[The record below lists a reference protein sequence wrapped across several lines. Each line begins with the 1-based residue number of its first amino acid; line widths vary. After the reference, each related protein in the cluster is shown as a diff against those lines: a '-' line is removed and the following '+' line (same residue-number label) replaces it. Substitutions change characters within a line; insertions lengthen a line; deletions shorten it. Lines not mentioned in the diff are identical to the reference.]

1 MKGPATLYNEVAL
14 PPLVDFYRVD
24 DLLSEEERLVR
35 ATIGRFVDERFLPV
49 VADHYERGTFPA
61 EMVPELA
68 KLGVFGMHLHG
79 YGAAGMSNIMY
90 GLACQELERGDS
102 GLRSFVSVQGSLC
115 MFPIHRYGSE
125 EQKTR
130 WLPLMAKGEVIGC
143 FGLTE
148 PEFGSNPAG
157 MATRARHDGD
167 DWVLNGTK
175 RWITNGNVADLAIIW
190 ARTEDGIRGFLVEK
204 GTKGFEA
211 RQIHHKL
218 SMRASVTSEL
228 ILDNCRIPASSE
240 LPGARGLKGPLAC
253 LNEARFGIV
262 WGVLGAAIACY
273 QSALE
278 YAKARVQFD
287 KPIAGYQLTQEKLVN
302 MLTEITKGQL
312 LALQLGRLKDQG
324 KASATQ
330 ISMAKMNNA
339 REALRIAREARS
351 ILGANGISLEYP
363 VMRHMANL
371 ETVVTYEG
379 TSEIHMLAIGEEIT
393 GLAAF
398 K

>member
-1 MKGPATLYNEVAL
+1 MFPPLYRIECAL
-14 PPLVDFYRVD
+14 PGSVDFYNTD
-24 DLLSEEERLVR
+24 ELLNDEERLVR
-35 ATIGRFVDERFLPV
+35 STVGRFVDKRFIPI
-49 VADHYERGTFPA
+49 VAEHYERGTFPM
-61 EMVPELA
+61 EIVPELA
-68 KLGVFGMHLHG
+68 SLGLFGMHLQG
-79 YGAAGMSNIMY
+79 YGAAGMSNVMY

-115 MFPIHRYGSE
+115 MFPINHYGSQ
-125 EQKTR
+125 EQKER
-130 WLPLMAKGEVIGC
+130 WLPPMARGEVIGC

-157 MATRARHDGD
+157 MATRARRDGN
-167 DWVLNGTK
+167 DWILNGTK
-175 RWITNGNVADLAIIW
+175 RWITNGNLAHLALVW
-190 ARTEDGIRGFLVEK
+190 ARTDDGIRGFLVEK

-211 RQIHHKL
+211 REIHNKL

-228 ILDNCRIPASSE
+228 ILDDCRVPASSE
-240 LPGARGLKGPLAC
+240 LPGARGLKGPLSC

-262 WGVLGAAIACY
+262 WGSLGAAIACY

-278 YAKARVQFD
+278 YARERVQFD
-287 KPIAGYQLTQEKLVN
+287 RPIAGYQLTQEKLVG
-302 MLTEITKGQL
+302 MITEITKGQL
-312 LALQLGRLKDQG
+312 LALQLGRLKDRG

-339 REALRIAREARS
+339 RQALQIARDARS

-371 ETVVTYEG
+371 ETVLTYEG
-379 TSEIHMLAIGEEIT
+379 TNEVHMLAIGEEIT
-393 GLAAF
+393 GLSAF

>member
-1 MKGPATLYNEVAL
+1 M

-35 ATIGRFVDERFLPV
+35 ATVGRFVDERFLPV
-49 VADHYERGTFPA
+49 VADHYERGTFPE

-79 YGAAGMSNIMY
+79 YGAAGMSNVMY

-130 WLPLMAKGEVIGC
+130 WLPVMAKGEVIGC

-157 MATRARHDGD
+157 MATRARRDGD

-228 ILDNCRIPASSE
+228 ILDNCRIPAASE
-240 LPGARGLKGPLAC
+240 LPGATGLKGPLSC

-324 KASATQ
+324 KVSATQ
-330 ISMAKMNNA
+330 ISMAKLNNA

>member
-1 MKGPATLYNEVAL
+1 M
-14 PPLVDFYRVD
+14 PPLTDFYRVD
-24 DLLSEEERLVR
+24 DMLSEEERLVR
-35 ATIGRFVDERFLPV
+35 STVGRFVDERFLPL
-49 VADHYERGTFPA
+49 VADHYEAGTFPS
-61 EMVPELA
+61 EIVPELA

-79 YGAAGMSNIMY
+79 YGAAGLSNVMY

-115 MFPIHRYGSE
+115 MFPINRYGSE
-125 EQKTR
+125 EQKAR
-130 WLPLMAKGEVIGC
+130 WLPAMAKGEAIGC

-157 MATRARHDGD
+157 MATRARKDGG

-175 RWITNGNVADLAIIW
+175 RWITNGNVADIAIVW

-228 ILDNCRIPASSE
+228 ILDDCRVPAANE
-240 LPGARGLKGPLAC
+240 LPGAKGLKGPLSC

-273 QSALE
+273 QSALD
-278 YAKARVQFD
+278 YARARVQFD

-312 LALQLGRLKDQG
+312 LALQLGRLKDEG
-324 KASATQ
+324 KATSTQ
-330 ISMAKMNNA
+330 ISMAKLNNV
-339 REALRIAREARS
+339 REALQIAREART
-351 ILGANGISLEYP
+351 ILGGNGISLEYP

-371 ETVVTYEG
+371 ETVLTYEG
-379 TSEIHMLAIGEEIT
+379 TSEIHMLAVGEEIT
-393 GLAAF
+393 GLPAF

>member
-1 MKGPATLYNEVAL
+1 M
-14 PPLVDFYRVD
+14 DFYRTD
-24 DLLSEEERLVR
+24 DLLTEEERLVR
-35 ATIGRFVDERFLPV
+35 STVGRFVDQRFLPV
-49 VADHYERGTFPA
+49 IAEHYERATFPV
-61 EMVPELA
+61 EIVPELA

-79 YGAAGMSNIMY
+79 YGAAGMSNVMY

-125 EQKTR
+125 EQKQR
-130 WLPLMAKGEVIGC
+130 WLPRMAAGEVIGC

-157 MATRARHDGD
+157 MATRARREGK
-167 DWVLNGTK
+167 DWILNGTK
-175 RWITNGNVADLAIIW
+175 RWITNGNVADLAIVW
-190 ARTEDGIRGFLVEK
+190 ARSEQGIRGFLVEK
-204 GTKGFEA
+204 GTRGFEA

-228 ILDNCRIPASSE
+228 ILDDCRIPAGNE
-240 LPGARGLKGPLAC
+240 LPEAQGLKAPLSC
-253 LNEARFGIV
+253 LNEARYGIV

-273 QSALE
+273 RSALE
-278 YAKARVQFD
+278 YGKARVQFD
-287 KPIAGYQLTQEKLVN
+287 RPIAGYQLTQEKLVN

-312 LALQLGRLKDQG
+312 LALQLGRLKDEG
-324 KASATQ
+324 KATATQ
-330 ISMAKMNNA
+330 ISMAKLNNV
-339 REALRIAREARS
+339 REALQIAREART

-363 VMRHMANL
+363 VMRHMSNL
-371 ETVVTYEG
+371 ETVLTYEG

>member
-1 MKGPATLYNEVAL
+1 M
-14 PPLVDFYRVD
+14 DFYRTD
-24 DLLSEEERLVR
+24 DLLTEEERLVR
-35 ATIGRFVDERFLPV
+35 STVGRFVDQRFLPI
-49 VADHYERGTFPA
+49 VADHYERATFPL
-61 EMVPELA
+61 EILPELA
-68 KLGVFGMHLHG
+68 RLGVFGMHLHG
-79 YGAAGMSNIMY
+79 YGAAGMSNVMY

-125 EQKTR
+125 EQKQH
-130 WLPLMAKGEVIGC
+130 WLPRMAAGEVIGC

-157 MATRARHDGD
+157 MATRARRDGK
-167 DWVLNGTK
+167 DWILNGTK
-175 RWITNGNVADLAIIW
+175 RWITNGNVAGLAIVW
-190 ARTEDGIRGFLVEK
+190 ARSEQGIRGFLVEK

-211 RQIHHKL
+211 REIHHKL

-228 ILDNCRIPASSE
+228 ILDDVRVPAGNE
-240 LPGARGLKGPLAC
+240 LPEAQGLKAPLSC
-253 LNEARFGIV
+253 LNEARYGIV

-273 QSALE
+273 RSALG
-278 YAKARVQFD
+278 YSMARMQFD
-287 KPIAGYQLTQEKLVN
+287 RPIAGYQLTQEKLVN

-324 KASATQ
+324 SATATQ
-330 ISMAKMNNA
+330 ISMAKLNNV
-339 REALRIAREARS
+339 REALQIAREART

-363 VMRHMANL
+363 VMRHMNNL
-371 ETVVTYEG
+371 ETVLTYEG

-393 GLAAF
+393 GLSAF

>member
-1 MKGPATLYNEVAL
+1 LSET
-14 PPLVDFYRVD
+14 VDFYRID
-24 DLLSEEERLVR
+24 DLLTEEERLVR
-35 ATIGRFVDERFLPV
+35 SSVSRFVDDRFLPI
-49 VADHYERGTFPA
+49 VADHYERASFPM
-61 EMVPELA
+61 EIVPELA
-68 KLGVFGMHLHG
+68 RLGVFGMHLQG
-79 YGAAGMSNIMY
+79 YGAAGLSNVMY

-125 EQKTR
+125 EQKQR
-130 WLPLMAKGEVIGC
+130 WLPFMARGEVIGC

-157 MATRARHDGD
+157 MTTRAHRDGS
-167 DWVLNGTK
+167 DWVINGTK
-175 RWITNGNVADLAIIW
+175 RWITNGNVAHLAIVW
-190 ARTEDGIRGFLVEK
+190 ARTEQGIRGFLVET
-204 GTKGFEA
+204 GSKGFQA
-211 RQIHHKL
+211 REIHHKL

-228 ILDNCRIPASSE
+228 ILDDVRVPARNE
-240 LPGARGLKGPLAC
+240 LPGAQGLKAPLSC
-253 LNEARFGIV
+253 LNEARYGIV

-273 QSALE
+273 RSALD

-287 KPIAGYQLTQEKLVN
+287 RPIAGYQLTQEKLVN

-324 KASATQ
+324 KATATQ
-330 ISMAKMNNA
+330 ISMAKLNNV
-339 REALRIAREARS
+339 REALRIAREARTV
-351 ILGANGISLEYP
+351 LGANGISLEYP
-363 VMRHMANL
+363 VMRHMNNL
-371 ETVVTYEG
+371 ETVLTYEG

-393 GLAAF
+393 GLGAF

>member
-1 MKGPATLYNEVAL
+1 M
-14 PPLVDFYRVD
+14 DFYRTD
-24 DLLSEEERLVR
+24 DLLTEEERLVR
-35 ATIGRFVDERFLPV
+35 STVARFVDQRFLPII
-49 VADHYERGTFPA
+49 ADHYERATFPM
-61 EMVPELA
+61 EILPELA
-68 KLGVFGMHLHG
+68 RLGVFGMHLQG
-79 YGAAGMSNIMY
+79 YGAAGMSNVMY

-125 EQKTR
+125 EQKER
-130 WLPLMAKGEVIGC
+130 WLPFMARGEVLGC

-157 MATRARHDGD
+157 MATRARRDGD
-167 DWVLNGTK
+167 DWVINGTK
-175 RWITNGNVADLAIIW
+175 RWITNGNVAHLAIVW
-190 ARTEDGIRGFLVEK
+190 ARTEQGIRGFLVET
-204 GTKGFEA
+204 GTRGFQA

-228 ILDNCRIPASSE
+228 ILDDVRVPARNE
-240 LPGARGLKGPLAC
+240 LPSAQGLKAPLSC
-253 LNEARFGIV
+253 LNEARYGIV
-262 WGVLGAAIACY
+262 WGVLGAATACY
-273 QSALE
+273 RSALE

-287 KPIAGYQLTQEKLVN
+287 RPIAGYQLTQEKLVN

-324 KASATQ
+324 NATATQ
-330 ISMAKMNNA
+330 ISMAKLNNV
-339 REALRIAREARS
+339 REALQIAREART

-363 VMRHMANL
+363 VMRHMNNL
-371 ETVVTYEG
+371 ETVLTYEG

-393 GLAAF
+393 GLSAF

>member
-1 MKGPATLYNEVAL
+1 L
-14 PPLVDFYRVD
+14 PETVDFYGTGA
-24 DLLSEEERLVR
+24 LLTEEERLVR
-35 ATIGRFVDERFLPV
+35 STVARFVDERFLPI
-49 VADHYERGTFPA
+49 VAEHYEKATFPTDL
-61 EMVPELA
+61 VPELA
-68 KLGVFGMHLHG
+68 RLGVFGMHLRG
-79 YGAAGMSNIMY
+79 YGAAGLSNVMY

-115 MFPIHRYGSE
+115 MFPIHRFGSE
-125 EQKTR
+125 EQKQR
-130 WLPLMAKGEVIGC
+130 WLPGMAKGEVIGC

-157 MATRARHDGD
+157 MATRARRDGE

-175 RWITNGNVADLAIIW
+175 RWITNGNVADLAIVW
-190 ARTEDGIRGFLVEK
+190 ARTEQGIRGFLVEK
-204 GTKGFEA
+204 GTRGFEA
-211 RQIHHKL
+211 REIHHKL

-228 ILDNCRIPASSE
+228 ILDDCRIPACDE
-240 LPGARGLKGPLAC
+240 LPEAQGLKAPLSC

-273 QSALE
+273 RSALE

-287 KPIAGYQLTQEKLVN
+287 RPIAGYQLTQEKLVN

-324 KASATQ
+324 KVTATQ
-330 ISMAKMNNA
+330 ISMAKLNNV
-339 REALRIAREARS
+339 REALQIARDARS

-363 VMRHMANL
+363 VMRHMTNL
-371 ETVVTYEG
+371 ETVLTYEG
-379 TSEIHMLAIGEEIT
+379 TSEIHMLSIGEEIT
-393 GLAAF
+393 GLSAF

>member
-1 MKGPATLYNEVAL
+1 MPDA
-14 PPLVDFYRVD
+14 VDFYRTD
-24 DLLSEEERLVR
+24 ELLSEEERLVR
-35 ATIGRFVDERFLPV
+35 STVARFVDERFLPI
-49 VADHYERGTFPA
+49 VAEHYERATFPM
-61 EMVPELA
+61 EIVPELA
-68 KLGVFGMHLHG
+68 RLGVFGMHLHG
-79 YGAAGMSNIMY
+79 YGAAGMSNVMY
-90 GLACQELERGDS
+90 GLACAELERGDS

-115 MFPIHRYGSE
+115 MFPIHRFGSE
-125 EQKTR
+125 EQKQR
-130 WLPLMAKGEVIGC
+130 WLPPMAKGEVIGC

-157 MATRARHDGD
+157 MATRARRDGD
-167 DWVLNGTK
+167 DWILNGTK

-190 ARTEDGIRGFLVEK
+190 ARTEQGIRGFLVEK
-204 GTKGFEA
+204 GTGGFEA

-228 ILDNCRIPASSE
+228 ILEDCRIPACNE
-240 LPGARGLKGPLAC
+240 LPEAQGLKAPLSC
-253 LNEARFGIV
+253 LNEARYGIV
-262 WGVLGAAIACY
+262 WGVLGAAVACY
-273 QSALE
+273 RSALD

-287 KPIAGYQLTQEKLVN
+287 RPIAGYQLTQEKLVN

-324 KASATQ
+324 KATATQ
-330 ISMAKMNNA
+330 ISMAKLNNV
-339 REALRIAREARS
+339 REAHRIARQART

-363 VMRHMANL
+363 VMRHMNNL
-371 ETVVTYEG
+371 ETVLTYEG

-393 GLAAF
+393 GLSAF

>member
-1 MKGPATLYNEVAL
+1 L
-14 PPLVDFYRVD
+14 PETVDFYRID
-24 DLLSEEERLVR
+24 DLLTEEERLVR
-35 ATIGRFVDERFLPV
+35 SSVSRFVDDRFLPI
-49 VADHYERGTFPA
+49 VADHYERASFPM

-68 KLGVFGMHLHG
+68 RLGVFGMHLQG
-79 YGAAGMSNIMY
+79 YGAAGLSNVMY

-125 EQKTR
+125 EQKQR
-130 WLPLMAKGEVIGC
+130 WLPFMARGEVIGC

-157 MATRARHDGD
+157 MATRARRDGG
-167 DWVLNGTK
+167 DWVINGTK
-175 RWITNGNVADLAIIW
+175 RWITNGNVAHLAIVW
-190 ARTEDGIRGFLVEK
+190 ARTEEGIRGFLVET
-204 GTKGFEA
+204 GTRGFQA
-211 RQIHHKL
+211 REIHHKL

-228 ILDNCRIPASSE
+228 ILDDVRVPARDE
-240 LPGARGLKGPLAC
+240 LPGAQGLKAPLSC
-253 LNEARFGIV
+253 LNEARYGIV

-273 QSALE
+273 RSALE

-287 KPIAGYQLTQEKLVN
+287 RPIAGYQITQEKLVN

-324 KASATQ
+324 TATATQ
-330 ISMAKMNNA
+330 ISMAKLNNV
-339 REALRIAREARS
+339 REALQIAREART

-363 VMRHMANL
+363 VMRHMNNL
-371 ETVVTYEG
+371 ETVLTYEG

-393 GLAAF
+393 GLSAF

>member
-1 MKGPATLYNEVAL
+1 M
-14 PPLVDFYRVD
+14 DFYRTD
-24 DLLSEEERLVR
+24 DLLTEEERLVR
-35 ATIGRFVDERFLPV
+35 STVGRFVDQRFLPII
-49 VADHYERGTFPA
+49 AEHYEAATFPM
-61 EMVPELA
+61 EIVPELA

-79 YGAAGMSNIMY
+79 YGAAGMSNVMY

-125 EQKTR
+125 EQKQR
-130 WLPLMAKGEVIGC
+130 WLPRMAAGEVIGC

-157 MATRARHDGD
+157 MATRARRDGK
-167 DWVLNGTK
+167 DWILNGTK
-175 RWITNGNVADLAIIW
+175 RWITNGNVADLAIVW
-190 ARTEDGIRGFLVEK
+190 ARSEQGIRGFLVEK
-204 GTKGFEA
+204 DTKGFEA

-228 ILDNCRIPASSE
+228 VLDDCRIPAGNE
-240 LPGARGLKGPLAC
+240 LPEAQGLKAPLSC
-253 LNEARFGIV
+253 LNEARYGIV

-273 QSALE
+273 RSALE

-287 KPIAGYQLTQEKLVN
+287 RPIAGYQLTQEKLVN

-312 LALQLGRLKDQG
+312 LALQLGRLKDEG
-324 KASATQ
+324 KATATQ
-330 ISMAKMNNA
+330 ISMAKLNNV
-339 REALRIAREARS
+339 REALQIAREARS

-363 VMRHMANL
+363 VMRHMNNL
-371 ETVVTYEG
+371 ETVLTYEG
-379 TSEIHMLAIGEEIT
+379 TSEVHMLAIGEEIT

>member
-1 MKGPATLYNEVAL
+1 LSET
-14 PPLVDFYRVD
+14 VDFYRID
-24 DLLSEEERLVR
+24 DLLTEEERLVR
-35 ATIGRFVDERFLPV
+35 STVSRFVDDRFLPI
-49 VADHYERGTFPA
+49 VADHYERASFPM
-61 EMVPELA
+61 EIVPELA
-68 KLGVFGMHLHG
+68 RLGVFGMHLQG
-79 YGAAGMSNIMY
+79 YGAAGMSNVMY

-125 EQKTR
+125 EQKQR
-130 WLPLMAKGEVIGC
+130 WLPFMARGEVIGC

-157 MATRARHDGD
+157 MATRARRDGD
-167 DWVLNGTK
+167 DWVINGTK
-175 RWITNGNVADLAIIW
+175 RWITNGNVAHLAIVW
-190 ARTEDGIRGFLVEK
+190 ARTDEGIRGFLVET
-204 GTKGFEA
+204 GAKGFQA
-211 RQIHHKL
+211 REIHHKL

-228 ILDNCRIPASSE
+228 ILDDVRVPARNE
-240 LPGARGLKGPLAC
+240 LPGAQGLKAPLSC
-253 LNEARFGIV
+253 LNEARYGIV

-273 QSALE
+273 RSALD

-287 KPIAGYQLTQEKLVN
+287 RPIAGYQLTQEKLVN

-324 KASATQ
+324 KATATQ
-330 ISMAKMNNA
+330 ISMAKLNNV
-339 REALRIAREARS
+339 REAVQIAREART

-363 VMRHMANL
+363 VMRHMNNL
-371 ETVVTYEG
+371 ETVLTYEG

-393 GLAAF
+393 GLSAF

>member
-1 MKGPATLYNEVAL
+1 LSE
-14 PPLVDFYRVD
+14 LVDFYRTD
-24 DLLSEEERLVR
+24 DLLTEEERLVR
-35 ATIGRFVDERFLPV
+35 STVARFVDQRFLPII
-49 VADHYERGTFPA
+49 ADHYERATFPL
-61 EMVPELA
+61 EIVPELA
-68 KLGVFGMHLHG
+68 RLGVFGMHLHG
-79 YGAAGMSNIMY
+79 YGAAGMSNVMY

-115 MFPIHRYGSE
+115 MFAIHRYGSE
-125 EQKTR
+125 EQKER
-130 WLPLMAKGEVIGC
+130 WLPPMAKGEVIGC

-157 MATRARHDGD
+157 MATRARRDGD
-167 DWVLNGTK
+167 DWILNGTK
-175 RWITNGNVADLAIIW
+175 RWITNGNVAHLAIVW
-190 ARTEDGIRGFLVEK
+190 ARTEQGIRGFLVET
-204 GTKGFEA
+204 GTKGFQA
-211 RQIHHKL
+211 RELHHKL

-228 ILDNCRIPASSE
+228 ILDDVRVPARNE
-240 LPGARGLKGPLAC
+240 LPGAQGLKAPLSC
-253 LNEARFGIV
+253 LNEARYGIV

-273 QSALE
+273 HSALE

-287 KPIAGYQLTQEKLVN
+287 RLIAGYQLTQEKLVN

-324 KASATQ
+324 NATATQ
-330 ISMAKMNNA
+330 ISMAKLNNV
-339 REALRIAREARS
+339 REALQIARDART

-363 VMRHMANL
+363 VMRHMNNL
-371 ETVVTYEG
+371 ETVLTYEG

-393 GLAAF
+393 GLSAF

>member
-1 MKGPATLYNEVAL
+1 MAET
-14 PPLVDFYRVD
+14 VDFYRID
-24 DLLSEEERLVR
+24 DLLNEEERLVR
-35 ATIGRFVDERFLPV
+35 STVSRFVDDRFLPI
-49 VADHYERGTFPA
+49 VADHYERGSFPM

-68 KLGVFGMHLHG
+68 RLGVFGMHLQG
-79 YGAAGMSNIMY
+79 YGAAGMSNVMY

-125 EQKTR
+125 EQKQR
-130 WLPLMAKGEVIGC
+130 WLPFMARGEVIGC

-157 MATRARHDGD
+157 MATRARRDGG
-167 DWVLNGTK
+167 DWVINGTK
-175 RWITNGNVADLAIIW
+175 RWITNGNVAHLAIVW
-190 ARTEDGIRGFLVEK
+190 ARTEEGIRGFLVET
-204 GTKGFEA
+204 GTKGFQA
-211 RQIHHKL
+211 REIHHKL
-218 SMRASVTSEL
+218 SMRASVSSEL
-228 ILDNCRIPASSE
+228 ILDDVRVPARHE
-240 LPGARGLKGPLAC
+240 LPGAQGLKAPLSC
-253 LNEARFGIV
+253 LNEARYGIV

-273 QSALE
+273 RSALD

-287 KPIAGYQLTQEKLVN
+287 RPIAGYQLTQEKLVN

-312 LALQLGRLKDQG
+312 MALQLGRLKDQG
-324 KASATQ
+324 KATATQ
-330 ISMAKMNNA
+330 ISMAKLNNV
-339 REALRIAREARS
+339 REALQIAREART

-363 VMRHMANL
+363 VMRHMNNL
-371 ETVVTYEG
+371 ETVLTYEG

-393 GLAAF
+393 SLSAF

>member
-1 MKGPATLYNEVAL
+1 MAET
-14 PPLVDFYRVD
+14 VDFYRID
-24 DLLSEEERLVR
+24 DLLTDEERLVR
-35 ATIGRFVDERFLPV
+35 STVSRFVDERFLPV
-49 VADHYERGTFPA
+49 VADHYERASFPM
-61 EMVPELA
+61 EIVPELA
-68 KLGVFGMHLHG
+68 KLGVFGMHLQG
-79 YGAAGMSNIMY
+79 YGAAGMSNVMY

-125 EQKTR
+125 EQKQR
-130 WLPLMAKGEVIGC
+130 WLPFMARGEVIGC

-157 MATRARHDGD
+157 MATRARRDGG
-167 DWVLNGTK
+167 DWVINGTK
-175 RWITNGNVADLAIIW
+175 RWITNGNVAHLAIVW
-190 ARTEDGIRGFLVEK
+190 ARTEDGIRGFLVET
-204 GTKGFEA
+204 GTKGFQA
-211 RQIHHKL
+211 REIHHKL

-228 ILDNCRIPASSE
+228 ILDDVRVPARNE
-240 LPGARGLKGPLAC
+240 LPGAQGLKAPLSC
-253 LNEARFGIV
+253 LNEARYGIV

-273 QSALE
+273 RSALD

-287 KPIAGYQLTQEKLVN
+287 RPIAAYQLTQEKLVN

-324 KASATQ
+324 KVTATQ
-330 ISMAKMNNA
+330 ISMAKLNNV
-339 REALRIAREARS
+339 REALQIAREART

-363 VMRHMANL
+363 VMRHMNNL
-371 ETVVTYEG
+371 ETVLTYEG

-393 GLAAF
+393 GLSAF

>member
-1 MKGPATLYNEVAL
+1 LSET
-14 PPLVDFYRVD
+14 VDFYRID
-24 DLLSEEERLVR
+24 DLLTEDERLVR
-35 ATIGRFVDERFLPV
+35 STVSRFVNDRFLPI
-49 VADHYERGTFPA
+49 VADHYERASFPM
-61 EMVPELA
+61 EVVPELA
-68 KLGVFGMHLHG
+68 RLGVFGMHLQG
-79 YGAAGMSNIMY
+79 YGAAGMSNVMY

-125 EQKTR
+125 EQKQR
-130 WLPLMAKGEVIGC
+130 WLPFMAKGEVIGC

-157 MATRARHDGD
+157 MATRARRDGG
-167 DWVLNGTK
+167 DWVINGSK
-175 RWITNGNVADLAIIW
+175 RWITNGNVAHLAIVW
-190 ARTEDGIRGFLVEK
+190 ARTEEGIRGFLVET
-204 GTKGFEA
+204 GTKGFQA
-211 RQIHHKL
+211 REIHHKL

-228 ILDNCRIPASSE
+228 ILDDVRIPARNE
-240 LPGARGLKGPLAC
+240 LPGAQGLKAPLSC
-253 LNEARFGIV
+253 LNEARYGIV

-273 QSALE
+273 RSALE

-287 KPIAGYQLTQEKLVN
+287 RPIAGYQLTQEKLVN

-324 KASATQ
+324 KATATQ
-330 ISMAKMNNA
+330 ISMAKLNNV
-339 REALRIAREARS
+339 REALQIAREART

-363 VMRHMANL
+363 VMRHMNNL
-371 ETVVTYEG
+371 ETVLTYEG
-379 TSEIHMLAIGEEIT
+379 TSEIHTLAVGEEIT
-393 GLAAF
+393 GLSAF

>member
-1 MKGPATLYNEVAL
+1 L
-14 PPLVDFYRVD
+14 PESVDFYRVD
-24 DLLSEEERLVR
+24 DLLSEEELLVR
-35 ATIGRFVDERFLPV
+35 STVGRFVDERFLPI
-49 VADHYERGTFPA
+49 VAEHYERATFPM
-61 EMVPELA
+61 EIVRELA
-68 KLGVFGMHLHG
+68 RLGVFGMHLQG
-79 YGAAGMSNIMY
+79 YGAAGMSNVMY

-125 EQKTR
+125 EQKQR
-130 WLPLMAKGEVIGC
+130 WLPFMARGEVIGC

-157 MATRARHDGD
+157 MATRARRDGS
-167 DWVLNGTK
+167 DWVITGTK
-175 RWITNGNVADLAIIW
+175 RWITNGNVAHLAIIW
-190 ARTEDGIRGFLVEK
+190 ARTEQGIRGFLVET

-211 RQIHHKL
+211 RLIHHKL

-228 ILDNCRIPASSE
+228 VLDDVRIPASNE
-240 LPGARGLKGPLAC
+240 LPEARGLKAPLSC
-253 LNEARFGIV
+253 LNEARYGIV

-273 QSALE
+273 RSALD

-302 MLTEITKGQL
+302 MLTEITKAQL

-330 ISMAKMNNA
+330 ISMAKLNNV
-339 REALRIAREARS
+339 REALRIARDART

-363 VMRHMANL
+363 VMRHMNNL
-371 ETVVTYEG
+371 ETVLTYEG

-393 GLAAF
+393 GIGAF

>member
-1 MKGPATLYNEVAL
+1 
-14 PPLVDFYRVD
+14 VDFYRTD
-24 DLLSEEERLVR
+24 DLLTEEERLVR
-35 ATIGRFVDERFLPV
+35 STVGRFVDQRFLPIITE
-49 VADHYERGTFPA
+49 HYEAATFPM
-61 EMVPELA
+61 EIVPELA

-79 YGAAGMSNIMY
+79 YGAAGMSNVMY

-125 EQKTR
+125 EQKQR
-130 WLPLMAKGEVIGC
+130 WLPKMAAGEVIGC

-157 MATRARHDGD
+157 MATRARRDGK
-167 DWVLNGTK
+167 DWILNGTK
-175 RWITNGNVADLAIIW
+175 RWITNGNVADLAIVW
-190 ARTEDGIRGFLVEK
+190 ARSEQGIRGFLVEK
-204 GTKGFEA
+204 DTKGFEA

-228 ILDNCRIPASSE
+228 VLDDCRIPAGNE
-240 LPGARGLKGPLAC
+240 LPEAQGLKAPLSC
-253 LNEARFGIV
+253 LNEARYGIV

-273 QSALE
+273 RSALE

-287 KPIAGYQLTQEKLVN
+287 RPIAGYQLTQEKLVN

-312 LALQLGRLKDQG
+312 LALQLGRLKDEG
-324 KASATQ
+324 KATATQ
-330 ISMAKMNNA
+330 ISMAKLNNV
-339 REALRIAREARS
+339 REALQIAREARS

-363 VMRHMANL
+363 VMRHMNNL
-371 ETVVTYEG
+371 ETVLTYEG

>member
-1 MKGPATLYNEVAL
+1 VFAL
-14 PPLVDFYRVD
+14 PELVDFYRTD
-24 DLLSEEERLVR
+24 DLLTEEERLVR
-35 ATIGRFVDERFLPV
+35 STVGRFVDQRFLPII
-49 VADHYERGTFPA
+49 AEHYERATFPM
-61 EMVPELA
+61 EIVPELA
-68 KLGVFGMHLHG
+68 RLGVFGMHLHG
-79 YGAAGMSNIMY
+79 YGAAGMSNVMY

-125 EQKTR
+125 EQKQR
-130 WLPLMAKGEVIGC
+130 WLPRMAAGEVIGC

-157 MATRARHDGD
+157 MATRARRDGK
-167 DWVLNGTK
+167 DWILNGTK
-175 RWITNGNVADLAIIW
+175 RWITNGNVADMAIVW
-190 ARTEDGIRGFLVEK
+190 ARSEQGIRGFLVEK

-228 ILDNCRIPASSE
+228 ILDDCRIPAGNE
-240 LPGARGLKGPLAC
+240 LPEAQGLKAPLSC
-253 LNEARFGIV
+253 LNEARYGIV

-273 QSALE
+273 RSALG
-278 YAKARVQFD
+278 YAMARVQFD
-287 KPIAGYQLTQEKLVN
+287 RPIAGYQLTQEKLVN

-312 LALQLGRLKDQG
+312 LALQLGRLKDQSQ
-324 KASATQ
+324 ATATQ
-330 ISMAKMNNA
+330 ISMAKLNNV
-339 REALRIAREARS
+339 REALQIAREART

-363 VMRHMANL
+363 VMRHMNNL
-371 ETVVTYEG
+371 ETVLTYEG

-393 GLAAF
+393 GLGAF

>member
-1 MKGPATLYNEVAL
+1 M
-14 PPLVDFYRVD
+14 DFYRTD
-24 DLLSEEERLVR
+24 DLLTEEERLVR
-35 ATIGRFVDERFLPV
+35 STVGRFVDQRFLPIITE
-49 VADHYERGTFPA
+49 HYEAATFPM
-61 EMVPELA
+61 EIVPELA

-79 YGAAGMSNIMY
+79 YGAAGMSNVMY

-125 EQKTR
+125 EQKQR
-130 WLPLMAKGEVIGC
+130 WLPKMAAGEVIGC

-157 MATRARHDGD
+157 MATRARRDGK
-167 DWVLNGTK
+167 DWILNGTK
-175 RWITNGNVADLAIIW
+175 RWITNGNVADLAIVW
-190 ARTEDGIRGFLVEK
+190 ARSEQGIRGFLVEK
-204 GTKGFEA
+204 DTKGFEA

-228 ILDNCRIPASSE
+228 VLDDCRIPAGNE
-240 LPGARGLKGPLAC
+240 LPEAQGLKAPLSC
-253 LNEARFGIV
+253 LNEARYGIV

-273 QSALE
+273 RSALE

-287 KPIAGYQLTQEKLVN
+287 RPIAGYQLTQEKLVN

-312 LALQLGRLKDQG
+312 LALQLGRMKDEG
-324 KASATQ
+324 KATATQ
-330 ISMAKMNNA
+330 ISMAKLNNV
-339 REALRIAREARS
+339 REALQIAREARS

-363 VMRHMANL
+363 VMRHMNNL
-371 ETVVTYEG
+371 ETVLTYEG

-393 GLAAF
+393 GFSAF

>member
-1 MKGPATLYNEVAL
+1 MSET
-14 PPLVDFYRVD
+14 VDFYRVD
-24 DLLSEEERLVR
+24 DLLTEEERLVR
-35 ATIGRFVDERFLPV
+35 STVSRLVDERFLPI
-49 VADHYERGTFPA
+49 VADHYERGSFPM
-61 EMVPELA
+61 EVVPELA
-68 KLGVFGMHLHG
+68 RLGVFGMHLQG
-79 YGAAGMSNIMY
+79 YGAAGLSNVMY

-125 EQKTR
+125 EQKQR
-130 WLPLMAKGEVIGC
+130 WLPFMARGEVIGC

-157 MATRARHDGD
+157 MATRARRDGG
-167 DWVLNGTK
+167 DWVINGTK
-175 RWITNGNVADLAIIW
+175 RWITNGNVAHLAIVW
-190 ARTEDGIRGFLVEK
+190 ARTDEGIRGFLVET
-204 GTKGFEA
+204 GTRGFQA
-211 RQIHHKL
+211 REIHHKL

-228 ILDNCRIPASSE
+228 ILDDVRVPARNE
-240 LPGARGLKGPLAC
+240 LPGAQGLKAPLSC
-253 LNEARFGIV
+253 LNEARYGIV

-273 QSALE
+273 RSALD

-287 KPIAGYQLTQEKLVN
+287 RPIAGYQLTQEKLVN

-324 KASATQ
+324 TATATQ
-330 ISMAKMNNA
+330 ISMAKLNNV
-339 REALRIAREARS
+339 REALQIAREART

-363 VMRHMANL
+363 VMRHMNNL
-371 ETVVTYEG
+371 ETVLTYEG

-393 GLAAF
+393 GLSAF

>member
-1 MKGPATLYNEVAL
+1 L
-14 PPLVDFYRVD
+14 PELVDFYRTD

-35 ATIGRFVDERFLPV
+35 STVGRFVDQRFLPII
-49 VADHYERGTFPA
+49 ADHYERATFPL
-61 EMVPELA
+61 EIVPELA
-68 KLGVFGMHLHG
+68 RLGVFGMHLHG
-79 YGAAGMSNIMY
+79 YGAAGMSNVMY
-90 GLACQELERGDS
+90 GLACEELERGDS

-125 EQKTR
+125 EQKQH
-130 WLPLMAKGEVIGC
+130 WLPRMAAGEVIGC

-157 MATRARHDGD
+157 MATRARRDGK
-167 DWVLNGTK
+167 DWILNGTK
-175 RWITNGNVADLAIIW
+175 RWITNGNVAGLAIVW
-190 ARTEDGIRGFLVEK
+190 ARSEQGIRGFLVEK
-204 GTKGFEA
+204 GTRGFEA
-211 RQIHHKL
+211 REIHHKL

-228 ILDNCRIPASSE
+228 ILDDVRVPAGNE
-240 LPGARGLKGPLAC
+240 LPGAQGLKAPLSC
-253 LNEARFGIV
+253 LNEARYGIV

-273 QSALE
+273 RSALG
-278 YAKARVQFD
+278 YSMARVQFD
-287 KPIAGYQLTQEKLVN
+287 RPIAAYQLTQEKLVN

-324 KASATQ
+324 SATATQ
-330 ISMAKMNNA
+330 ISMAKLNNV
-339 REALRIAREARS
+339 REALQIAREART

-363 VMRHMANL
+363 VMRHMNNL
-371 ETVVTYEG
+371 ETVLTYEG

-393 GLAAF
+393 GLSAF

>member
-1 MKGPATLYNEVAL
+1 L
-14 PPLVDFYRVD
+14 PETVDFYRID
-24 DLLSEEERLVR
+24 DLLTEEERLVR
-35 ATIGRFVDERFLPV
+35 STVSRFVDERFLPIV
-49 VADHYERGTFPA
+49 TDHYERGSFPM
-61 EMVPELA
+61 EVVPELA
-68 KLGVFGMHLHG
+68 RLGVFGMHLQG
-79 YGAAGMSNIMY
+79 YGAAGLSNVMY

-125 EQKTR
+125 EQKQR
-130 WLPLMAKGEVIGC
+130 WLPFMARGEVIGC

-157 MATRARHDGD
+157 MATRARRDGG
-167 DWVLNGTK
+167 DWVINGTK
-175 RWITNGNVADLAIIW
+175 RWITNGNIAHLAIVW
-190 ARTEDGIRGFLVEK
+190 ARTEDGIRGFLVET

-211 RQIHHKL
+211 REIHHKL

-228 ILDNCRIPASSE
+228 ILDDVRVPARNE
-240 LPGARGLKGPLAC
+240 LPGAQGLKGPLSC
-253 LNEARFGIV
+253 LNEARYGIV

-273 QSALE
+273 RSALE

-287 KPIAGYQLTQEKLVN
+287 RPIAGYQLTQEKLVN

-312 LALQLGRLKDQG
+312 LAVQLGRLKDQG
-324 KASATQ
+324 KATATQ
-330 ISMAKMNNA
+330 ISMAKLNNV
-339 REALRIAREARS
+339 REALQVAREART

-363 VMRHMANL
+363 VMRHMNNL
-371 ETVVTYEG
+371 ETVLTYEG
-379 TSEIHMLAIGEEIT
+379 TSEIHTLAVGEEIT
-393 GLAAF
+393 GLSAF

>member
-1 MKGPATLYNEVAL
+1 
-14 PPLVDFYRVD
+14 VDFYRTD
-24 DLLSEEERLVR
+24 DLLTEEERLVR
-35 ATIGRFVDERFLPV
+35 STVARFVDQRFLPII
-49 VADHYERGTFPA
+49 ADHYERATFPH
-61 EMVPELA
+61 EIVPELA
-68 KLGVFGMHLHG
+68 RLGVFGMHLQG
-79 YGAAGMSNIMY
+79 YGAAGMSNVMY

-125 EQKTR
+125 EQKER
-130 WLPLMAKGEVIGC
+130 WLPFMARGEVLGC

-148 PEFGSNPAG
+148 SEFGSNPGG
-157 MATRARHDGD
+157 MATRARRDGD
-167 DWVLNGTK
+167 DWVINGTK
-175 RWITNGNVADLAIIW
+175 RWITNGNVAHLAIVW
-190 ARTEDGIRGFLVEK
+190 ARTEQGIRGFLVE
-204 GTKGFEA
+204 TSTRGFQAHE
-211 RQIHHKL
+211 IHHKL

-228 ILDNCRIPASSE
+228 ILDDVRVPARNE
-240 LPGARGLKGPLAC
+240 LPGAQGLKAPLSC
-253 LNEARFGIV
+253 LNEARYGIV

-273 QSALE
+273 RSALE

-287 KPIAGYQLTQEKLVN
+287 RPIAGYQLTQEKLVN

-324 KASATQ
+324 SATATQ
-330 ISMAKMNNA
+330 ISMAKLNNV
-339 REALRIAREARS
+339 REALQIAREART

-363 VMRHMANL
+363 VMRHMNNL
-371 ETVVTYEG
+371 ETVLTYEG

-393 GLAAF
+393 GLSAF

>member
-1 MKGPATLYNEVAL
+1 
-14 PPLVDFYRVD
+14 
-24 DLLSEEERLVR
+24 
-35 ATIGRFVDERFLPV
+35 
-49 VADHYERGTFPA
+49 
-61 EMVPELA
+61 
-68 KLGVFGMHLHG
+68 
-79 YGAAGMSNIMY
+79 
-90 GLACQELERGDS
+90 
-102 GLRSFVSVQGSLC
+102 
-115 MFPIHRYGSE
+115 
-125 EQKTR
+125 
-130 WLPLMAKGEVIGC
+130 VIGC

-157 MATRARHDGD
+157 MATRARRDGE

-175 RWITNGNVADLAIIW
+175 RWITNGNVADLAIVW
-190 ARTEDGIRGFLVEK
+190 ARTEKGIRGFLVEK
-204 GTKGFEA
+204 GTRGFEA
-211 RQIHHKL
+211 REIHQKL

-228 ILDNCRIPASSE
+228 ILDDVRIPACNE
-240 LPGARGLKGPLAC
+240 LPEAQGLKAPLSC

-273 QSALE
+273 RSGLE

-287 KPIAGYQLTQEKLVN
+287 RPIAGYQLTQEKLVN

-324 KASATQ
+324 KVTATQ
-330 ISMAKMNNA
+330 ISMAKLNNV
-339 REALRIAREARS
+339 REALQIARDARS

-363 VMRHMANL
+363 VMRHMTNL
-371 ETVVTYEG
+371 ETVLTYEG

-393 GLAAF
+393 GLSAF

>member
-1 MKGPATLYNEVAL
+1 LAET
-14 PPLVDFYRVD
+14 VDFYRID
-24 DLLSEEERLVR
+24 DLLTEEERLVR
-35 ATIGRFVDERFLPV
+35 STVARFVDDRFLPI
-49 VADHYERGTFPA
+49 VADHYERASFPM
-61 EMVPELA
+61 EVVPELA
-68 KLGVFGMHLHG
+68 KLGVFGMHLQG
-79 YGAAGMSNIMY
+79 YGAAGLSNVMY

-125 EQKTR
+125 EQKQR
-130 WLPLMAKGEVIGC
+130 WLPFMARGEVIGC

-157 MATRARHDGD
+157 MATRARREGS
-167 DWVLNGTK
+167 DWVINGTK
-175 RWITNGNVADLAIIW
+175 RWITNGNVAHLAIVW
-190 ARTEDGIRGFLVEK
+190 ARTEDGIRGFLVET
-204 GTKGFEA
+204 GTKGFQA
-211 RQIHHKL
+211 REIHHKL

-228 ILDNCRIPASSE
+228 ILDDVRVPARNE
-240 LPGARGLKGPLAC
+240 LPGAEGLKAPLSC
-253 LNEARFGIV
+253 LNEARYGIV

-273 QSALE
+273 RSALD

-287 KPIAGYQLTQEKLVN
+287 RPIAGYQLTQEKLVN

-312 LALQLGRLKDQG
+312 LALQLGRLKDQD
-324 KASATQ
+324 KATATQ
-330 ISMAKMNNA
+330 ISMAKLNNV
-339 REALRIAREARS
+339 REALQIAREART

-363 VMRHMANL
+363 VMRHMNNL
-371 ETVVTYEG
+371 ETVLTYEG

-393 GLAAF
+393 GLGAF

>member
-1 MKGPATLYNEVAL
+1 LSET
-14 PPLVDFYRVD
+14 VDFYRVD
-24 DLLSEEERLVR
+24 DLLTEEERLVR
-35 ATIGRFVDERFLPV
+35 STVSRFVDDRFLPI
-49 VADHYERGTFPA
+49 VADHYERASFPM
-61 EMVPELA
+61 EVVPELA
-68 KLGVFGMHLHG
+68 RLGVFGMHLQG
-79 YGAAGMSNIMY
+79 YGAAGLSNVMY
-90 GLACQELERGDS
+90 GLACQELEHGDS

-125 EQKTR
+125 EQKQR
-130 WLPLMAKGEVIGC
+130 WLPFMARGEVIGC

-157 MATRARHDGD
+157 MATRARRDGG
-167 DWVLNGTK
+167 DWVINGTK
-175 RWITNGNVADLAIIW
+175 RWITNGNVAHLAIVW
-190 ARTEDGIRGFLVEK
+190 ARTEDGIRGFLVET
-204 GTKGFEA
+204 GTRGFQA
-211 RQIHHKL
+211 REIHHKL

-228 ILDNCRIPASSE
+228 ILDDVRVPARDE
-240 LPGARGLKGPLAC
+240 LPGAQGLKAPLSC
-253 LNEARFGIV
+253 LNEARYGIV

-273 QSALE
+273 RSALD

-287 KPIAGYQLTQEKLVN
+287 RPIAGYQLTQEKLVN

-324 KASATQ
+324 KATATQ
-330 ISMAKMNNA
+330 ISMAKLNNV
-339 REALRIAREARS
+339 REALQIAREART

-363 VMRHMANL
+363 VMRHMNNL
-371 ETVVTYEG
+371 ETVLTYEG

-393 GLAAF
+393 GLGAF

>member
-1 MKGPATLYNEVAL
+1 M
-14 PPLVDFYRVD
+14 DFYRTD
-24 DLLSEEERLVR
+24 DLLTEEERLVR
-35 ATIGRFVDERFLPV
+35 SAVGRFVDQRFLPLI
-49 VADHYERGTFPA
+49 ADHYERATFPI
-61 EMVPELA
+61 EIVPELA
-68 KLGVFGMHLHG
+68 RLGVFGMHLQG
-79 YGAAGMSNIMY
+79 YGAAGMSNVMY

-125 EQKTR
+125 EQKQR
-130 WLPLMAKGEVIGC
+130 WLPRMAAGEVIGC

-157 MATRARHDGD
+157 MATRARRDGK
-167 DWVLNGTK
+167 DWILNGIK
-175 RWITNGNVADLAIIW
+175 RWITNGNAADLAIVW
-190 ARTEDGIRGFLVEK
+190 ARSEQGIRGFLVEK

-211 RQIHHKL
+211 REIHHKL

-228 ILDNCRIPASSE
+228 ILDDVRIPAGNE
-240 LPGARGLKGPLAC
+240 LPEAQGLKAPLSC
-253 LNEARFGIV
+253 LNEARYGIV

-273 QSALE
+273 RSALG
-278 YAKARVQFD
+278 YSMARVQFD
-287 KPIAGYQLTQEKLVN
+287 RPIAGYQLTQEKLVN

-324 KASATQ
+324 NATATQ
-330 ISMAKMNNA
+330 ISMAKLNNV
-339 REALRIAREARS
+339 REALQIAREART

-363 VMRHMANL
+363 VMRHMNNL
-371 ETVVTYEG
+371 ETVLTYEG

-393 GLAAF
+393 GLSAF

>member
-1 MKGPATLYNEVAL
+1 M
-14 PPLVDFYRVD
+14 DFYRTD
-24 DLLSEEERLVR
+24 DLLTEEERLVR
-35 ATIGRFVDERFLPV
+35 STVGRFVDQRFLPII
-49 VADHYERGTFPA
+49 AEHYERATFPM
-61 EMVPELA
+61 EIVPELA

-79 YGAAGMSNIMY
+79 YSAAGMSNVMY

-115 MFPIHRYGSE
+115 MFPILRYGSE
-125 EQKTR
+125 EQKQR
-130 WLPLMAKGEVIGC
+130 WLPRMAAGEVIGC

-157 MATRARHDGD
+157 MATRARRDGK
-167 DWVLNGTK
+167 DWILTGTK
-175 RWITNGNVADLAIIW
+175 RWITNGNVADVAIVW
-190 ARTEDGIRGFLVEK
+190 ARSEQGIRGFLVEK
-204 GTKGFEA
+204 ATKGFEA
-211 RQIHHKL
+211 RPIHHKL

-228 ILDNCRIPASSE
+228 ILDDCRIPAGNE
-240 LPGARGLKGPLAC
+240 LPEAQGLKAPLSC
-253 LNEARFGIV
+253 LNEARYGIV

-273 QSALE
+273 RSALE

-287 KPIAGYQLTQEKLVN
+287 RPIAGYQLTQEKLVN

-312 LALQLGRLKDQG
+312 LALQLGRLKDEG
-324 KASATQ
+324 KATATQ
-330 ISMAKMNNA
+330 ISMAKLNNV
-339 REALRIAREARS
+339 RESLQIARAART

-363 VMRHMANL
+363 VMRHMNNL
-371 ETVVTYEG
+371 ETVLTYEG

>member
-1 MKGPATLYNEVAL
+1 MRSTV
-14 PPLVDFYRVD
+14 
-24 DLLSEEERLVR
+24 
-35 ATIGRFVDERFLPV
+35 GRFVDERFLPI
-49 VADHYERGTFPA
+49 VAEHYERATFPM
-61 EMVPELA
+61 EIVRELA
-68 KLGVFGMHLHG
+68 RLGVFGMHLQG
-79 YGAAGMSNIMY
+79 YGAAGMSNVMY

-125 EQKTR
+125 EQKQR
-130 WLPLMAKGEVIGC
+130 WLPFMARGEVIGC

-157 MATRARHDGD
+157 MATRARRDGS
-167 DWVLNGTK
+167 DWVITGTK
-175 RWITNGNVADLAIIW
+175 RWITNGNVAHLAIIW
-190 ARTEDGIRGFLVEK
+190 ARTEQGIRGFLVET

-211 RQIHHKL
+211 RLIHHKL

-228 ILDNCRIPASSE
+228 VLDDVRIPASNE
-240 LPGARGLKGPLAC
+240 LPEARGLKAPLSC
-253 LNEARFGIV
+253 LNEARYGIV

-273 QSALE
+273 RSALD

-302 MLTEITKGQL
+302 MLTEITKAQL

-330 ISMAKMNNA
+330 ISMAKLNNV
-339 REALRIAREARS
+339 REALRIARDART

-363 VMRHMANL
+363 VMRHMNNL
-371 ETVVTYEG
+371 ETVLTYEG

-393 GLAAF
+393 GIGAF

>member
-1 MKGPATLYNEVAL
+1 M
-14 PPLVDFYRVD
+14 DFYRTD
-24 DLLSEEERLVR
+24 DLLTEEERLVR
-35 ATIGRFVDERFLPV
+35 SAVGRFVDQRFLPII
-49 VADHYERGTFPA
+49 AEHYERATFPM
-61 EMVPELA
+61 EIVPELA
-68 KLGVFGMHLHG
+68 RLGVFGMHLHG
-79 YGAAGMSNIMY
+79 YGAAGMSNVMY

-125 EQKTR
+125 EQKQQWIPR
-130 WLPLMAKGEVIGC
+130 MAAGEVIGC

-157 MATRARHDGD
+157 MATRARRDGT
-167 DWVLNGTK
+167 DWILNGTK
-175 RWITNGNVADLAIIW
+175 RWITNGNVADVAIVW
-190 ARTEDGIRGFLVEK
+190 ARSEQGIRGFLVEK

-228 ILDNCRIPASSE
+228 ILDDCRIPAGNE
-240 LPGARGLKGPLAC
+240 LPEAQGLKAPLSC
-253 LNEARFGIV
+253 LNEARYGIV

-273 QSALE
+273 RSALG
-278 YAKARVQFD
+278 YAMARVQFD
-287 KPIAGYQLTQEKLVN
+287 RPIAGYQLTQEKLVN

-324 KASATQ
+324 KATATQ
-330 ISMAKMNNA
+330 ISMAKLNNV
-339 REALRIAREARS
+339 REALQIARDART

-363 VMRHMANL
+363 VMRHMNNL
-371 ETVVTYEG
+371 ETVLTYEG

-393 GLAAF
+393 GLPAF

>member
-1 MKGPATLYNEVAL
+1 
-14 PPLVDFYRVD
+14 VDFYRTD

-35 ATIGRFVDERFLPV
+35 STVGRFVDQRFLPII
-49 VADHYERGTFPA
+49 ADHYERATFPI
-61 EMVPELA
+61 EIVPELA
-68 KLGVFGMHLHG
+68 RLGVFGMHLRG
-79 YGAAGMSNIMY
+79 YGAAGMSNVMY

-125 EQKTR
+125 EQKER
-130 WLPLMAKGEVIGC
+130 WLPRMAAGEVIGC

-157 MATRARHDGD
+157 MATRARRDGK
-167 DWVLNGTK
+167 DWILNGTK
-175 RWITNGNVADLAIIW
+175 RWITNGNVADLAIVW
-190 ARTEDGIRGFLVEK
+190 ARSEQGIRGFLVEK

-211 RQIHHKL
+211 REIHHKL

-228 ILDNCRIPASSE
+228 ILDDVRVPAGNE
-240 LPGARGLKGPLAC
+240 LPEAQGLKAPLSC
-253 LNEARFGIV
+253 LNEARYGIV

-273 QSALE
+273 RSALG
-278 YAKARVQFD
+278 YSMARVQFD
-287 KPIAGYQLTQEKLVN
+287 RPIAGYQLTQEKLVN

-324 KASATQ
+324 NATATQ
-330 ISMAKMNNA
+330 ISMAKLNNV
-339 REALRIAREARS
+339 REALQIAREART

-363 VMRHMANL
+363 VMRHMNNL
-371 ETVVTYEG
+371 ETVLTYEG

-393 GLAAF
+393 GLSAF

>member
-1 MKGPATLYNEVAL
+1 LSET
-14 PPLVDFYRVD
+14 VDFYRVD
-24 DLLSEEERLVR
+24 DLLTEEERLVR
-35 ATIGRFVDERFLPV
+35 STVSRFVDDRFLPI
-49 VADHYERGTFPA
+49 VADHYERASFPM
-61 EMVPELA
+61 EVVPELA
-68 KLGVFGMHLHG
+68 RLGVFGMHLQG
-79 YGAAGMSNIMY
+79 YGAAGLSNVMY

-125 EQKTR
+125 EQKQR
-130 WLPLMAKGEVIGC
+130 WLPFMARGEVIGC

-157 MATRARHDGD
+157 MATRARRDGG
-167 DWVLNGTK
+167 DWVINGTK
-175 RWITNGNVADLAIIW
+175 RWITNGNAAHLAIVW
-190 ARTEDGIRGFLVEK
+190 ARTEEGIRGFLVET
-204 GTKGFEA
+204 GTRGFQA
-211 RQIHHKL
+211 REIHHKL

-228 ILDNCRIPASSE
+228 ILDDVRVPARDE
-240 LPGARGLKGPLAC
+240 LPGAQGLKAPLSC
-253 LNEARFGIV
+253 LNEARYGIV
-262 WGVLGAAIACY
+262 WGVLGAAIACFR
-273 QSALE
+273 SALE

-287 KPIAGYQLTQEKLVN
+287 RPIAGYQLTQEKLVN

-324 KASATQ
+324 KATATQ
-330 ISMAKMNNA
+330 ISMAKLNNV
-339 REALRIAREARS
+339 REALQIAREART

-363 VMRHMANL
+363 VMRHMNNL
-371 ETVVTYEG
+371 ETVLTYEG

-393 GLAAF
+393 GLGAF

>member
-1 MKGPATLYNEVAL
+1 L
-14 PPLVDFYRVD
+14 PETVDFYRID
-24 DLLSEEERLVR
+24 DLLTEEERLVR
-35 ATIGRFVDERFLPV
+35 SSVSRFVDDRFLPI
-49 VADHYERGTFPA
+49 VADHYERASFPM

-68 KLGVFGMHLHG
+68 RLGVFGMHLQG
-79 YGAAGMSNIMY
+79 YGAAGMSNVMY

-125 EQKTR
+125 EQKQR
-130 WLPLMAKGEVIGC
+130 WLPFMARGEVIGC

-157 MATRARHDGD
+157 MATRARRDGG
-167 DWVLNGTK
+167 DWVINGTK
-175 RWITNGNVADLAIIW
+175 RWITNGNVAHLAIVW
-190 ARTEDGIRGFLVEK
+190 ARTEEGIRGFLVE
-204 GTKGFEA
+204 TATNGFQA
-211 RQIHHKL
+211 REIHHKL

-228 ILDNCRIPASSE
+228 ILDDVRVPARDE
-240 LPGARGLKGPLAC
+240 LPGAQGLKAPLSC
-253 LNEARFGIV
+253 LNEARYGIV
-262 WGVLGAAIACY
+262 WGALGAAIACY
-273 QSALE
+273 RSALE

-287 KPIAGYQLTQEKLVN
+287 RPIAGYQLTQEKLVN

-324 KASATQ
+324 TATATQ
-330 ISMAKMNNA
+330 ISMAKLNNV
-339 REALRIAREARS
+339 REALQIAREART

-363 VMRHMANL
+363 VMRHMNNL
-371 ETVVTYEG
+371 ETVLTYEG

-393 GLAAF
+393 GIGAF

>member
-1 MKGPATLYNEVAL
+1 M
-14 PPLVDFYRVD
+14 DFYRTE
-24 DLLSEEERLVR
+24 DLLTEEERLVR
-35 ATIGRFVDERFLPV
+35 STVGRFVDQRFLPII
-49 VADHYERGTFPA
+49 ADHYERATFPL
-61 EMVPELA
+61 EILPELA
-68 KLGVFGMHLHG
+68 RLGVFGMHLHG
-79 YGAAGMSNIMY
+79 YGAAGMSNVMY

-125 EQKTR
+125 EQKQH
-130 WLPLMAKGEVIGC
+130 WLPRMAAGEVIGC

-157 MATRARHDGD
+157 MATRARRDGK
-167 DWVLNGTK
+167 DWILNGTK
-175 RWITNGNVADLAIIW
+175 RWITNGNLAGLAIVW
-190 ARTEDGIRGFLVEK
+190 ARSEQGIRGFLVEK

-211 RQIHHKL
+211 REIHHKL

-228 ILDNCRIPASSE
+228 ILDDVRVPAGNE
-240 LPGARGLKGPLAC
+240 LPEAQGLKAPLSC
-253 LNEARFGIV
+253 LNEARYGIV

-273 QSALE
+273 RSALG
-278 YAKARVQFD
+278 YSMARMQFD
-287 KPIAGYQLTQEKLVN
+287 RPIAGYQLTQEKLVN

-324 KASATQ
+324 SATATQ
-330 ISMAKMNNA
+330 ISMAKLNNV
-339 REALRIAREARS
+339 REALQIAREART

-363 VMRHMANL
+363 VMRHMNNL
-371 ETVVTYEG
+371 ETVLTYEG

-393 GLAAF
+393 GLSAF